1 MAAGSK
7 RRGGAIDGGAGMI
20 RVTGLWATIGLMLLA
35 AVTVSAPPARA
46 DSGLDHFE
54 AVIRPLLIERCH
66 ACHAGAEAKG
76 GLRLESRAGLVR
88 GGDSGAAIDP
98 GQPALESLLIRAVS
112 HTDGLEMPPDGRL
125 PQMQIDALVAW
136 VAAGAPW
143 PDSPESPDTPAAPQP
158 PRQATIEPI
167 APDSPALSHAL
178 QLWLRADGL
187 ALDDGAPVP
196 VWPDSSGHG
205 RDASATKGIRPD
217 GQGLPGS
224 FVRESTL
231 ARRPAVRFTT
241 ATGYASSPALPIPVA
256 GDASLTLAVVINLRP
271 HETGPPF
278 EGILGVG
285 DPANPGA
292 DPGRPLAA
300 VLQINRAEE
309 HALRFAGGWMNDASA
324 GNGSFKPCFGR
335 PTLIVGVKQPGPIRT
350 TTRLFIDGREVRPP
364 SGELEGRDGIPDLR
378 HRTDI
383 GAFLGKA
390 VSWCG
395 SIEGDVGEALVFSS
409 ALDDKSRVGL
419 EAWLGDKYAL
429 DLGGPHRALPST
441 YTAAERAHWAY
452 QPLVDPS
459 PPFSRS
465 QTAPTAIDRFLAPQ
479 IEALGMPPVPEA
491 DRATLLRRVTFD
503 LTGLPPTPAET
514 AAFLADTGPDAWSEV
529 VNRLLASPHYGEQ
542 QARHWLDV
550 VRFAETTA
558 NDANAVMTQAWRYR
572 NWVIDACNR
581 DLPYDRFLVE
591 QLAGDLLPSSGDA
604 ATDAAR
610 TIATGFLMIGPKALA
625 ETDKEQSRLDIVDD
639 QIDVTGRAFLGLT
652 LACARCHDHK
662 FDAIRTA
669 DYYALAG
676 IFRSTEP
683 FQNEARNA
691 SMWWEFLLPAGDD
704 RNPILVMAP
713 KETLPRNLRVHL
725 RGNRF
730 QLGAIAPRNIPGFF
744 MAPAVGAAGGSGVE
758 HQQPFIT
765 SGGSGRLEL
774 ARWIADDKNPL
785 TARVMVNRIWQQH
798 FGRGLVATSDN
809 FGTRGDTPSHPELL
823 DWLACRFIESGWS
836 VKALHRLILNSAAY
850 RRAVAPA
857 ALSEVDPDGRK
868 VAAAPRR
875 RLSAEQLRDAILA
888 TSGALDRVPGSD
900 ESAKVLLEKAEDI
913 GAMIKPNRLAV
924 DDPVYTTF
932 TKRSLYLPAV
942 RNMLPDVLALFD
954 AADPNGVTTLRNETT
969 VPSQA
974 LFLVNS
980 PFVRG
985 QALAFARS
993 LLADTSLDDAGR
1005 IDRAHARALGRQA
1018 RPEEIAEA
1026 LDYVAAWTES
1036 TAGQARPADSR
1047 REEAWQSWCQ
1057 ALLCSNEFA
1066 YLD

>member
-1 MAAGSK
+1 M
-7 RRGGAIDGGAGMI
+7 RRLLSIVAF
-20 RVTGLWATIGLMLLA
+20 LLA
-35 AVTVSAPPARA
+35 TLAAPSRAA
-46 DSGLDHFE
+46 DSADESFE
-54 AVIRPLLIERCH
+54 RVIRPLLIERCH
-66 ACHAGAEAKG
+66 ACHAGDEAKG
-76 GLRLESRAGLVR
+76 GLRLDSRAAVVR
-88 GGDSGAAIDP
+88 GGDSGPAIDLGKP
-98 GQPALESLLIRAVS
+98 PLESLLIRAVS

-125 PQMQIDALVAW
+125 GQPQIEAIIAW
-136 VAAGAPW
+136 VTAGAPW
-143 PDSPESPDTPAAPQP
+143 PESPDTPAAPQA
-158 PRQATIEPI
+158 PRQPVIEPI
-167 APDSPALSHAL
+167 APNSPTLSHTV
-178 QLWLRADGL
+178 QLWLRTDTL

-205 RDASATKGIRPD
+205 RDTSATKGIRTD
-217 GQGLPGS
+217 GQGLPGT
-224 FVRESTL
+224 FVRESAI

-256 GDASLTLAVVINLRP
+256 GDASLTLAVVVNLRP
-271 HETGPPF
+271 HEIGPPF

-324 GNGSFKPCFGR
+324 GNGSFKASFGR
-335 PTLIVGVKQPGPIRT
+335 PTLIIGVKQPGPIRT

-364 SGELEGRDGIPDLR
+364 SGELEGRDGIPAIR

-409 ALDDKSRVGL
+409 ALDDPSRVGL

-429 DLGGPHRALPST
+429 DLGGPHRAPRST
-441 YTAAERAHWAY
+441 YTAAERAHWSY

-459 PPFSRS
+459 PPFPRS
-465 QTAPTAIDRFLAPQ
+465 QDAPTAIDRFLQPQ
-479 IEALGMPPVPEA
+479 IEALGVLPGPKA
-491 DRATLLRRVTFD
+491 DLATLLRRVTFD

-514 AAFLADTGPDAWSEV
+514 AAFLADTSPDAWSEV
-529 VNRLLASPHYGEQ
+529 VTRLLASPHYGEQ

-558 NDANAVMTQAWRYR
+558 NDANAVMSQAWRYR
-572 NWVIDACNR
+572 NWVVDAWNR

-604 ATDAAR
+604 ATDTAR

-662 FDAIRTA
+662 FDAVRTT

-691 SMWWEFLLPAGDD
+691 SMWWEYPVPAGDGRD
-704 RNPILVMAP
+704 PIMVMAP

-730 QLGAIAPRNIPGFF
+730 QLGATVPRDIPGLFKAATGE
-744 MAPAVGAAGGSGVE
+744 APGGGTDQE
-758 HQQPFIT
+758 QTPFIT

-774 ARWIADDKNPL
+774 ARWIASDKNPL

-809 FGTRGDTPSHPELL
+809 FGTRGETPSHPELL

-850 RRAVAPA
+850 RRAA
-857 ALSEVDPDGRK
+857 ASAAIREADPDGRT
-868 VAAAPRR
+868 VAAMTRR
-875 RLSAEQLRDAILA
+875 RLTAEQLRDAILA
-888 TSGALDRVPGSD
+888 ASGGLDRTPGSD
-900 ESAKVLLEKAEDI
+900 ESAKVLVEKAEDI

-942 RNMLPDVLALFD
+942 RNMLPDILALFD
-954 AADPNGVTTLRNETT
+954 AADPNGVTAVRNETT

-985 QALAFARS
+985 QALVFARS
-993 LLADTSLDDAGR
+993 LLADTSLDDSGR
-1005 IDRAHARALGRQA
+1005 IDRAHARALGRRA
-1018 RPEEIAEA
+1018 SPEEITEA
-1026 LDYVAAWTES
+1026 LAYVAAWMET
-1036 TAGQARPADSR
+1036 TAGQARPADTR

>member
-1 MAAGSK
+1 MRRLLSIVALLFATSAAPS
-7 RRGGAIDGGAGMI
+7 RA
-20 RVTGLWATIGLMLLA
+20 
-35 AVTVSAPPARA
+35 A

-66 ACHAGAEAKG
+66 ACHAGDEAKG
-76 GLRLESRAGLVR
+76 GLRLDSRAGLVR

-98 GQPALESLLIRAVS
+98 GGPALESLLIRAVS

-125 PQMQIDALVAW
+125 PQTQIESLRAW

-143 PDSPESPDTPAAPQP
+143 PDSPDSPDSPAAPQA
-158 PRQATIEPI
+158 PRQPTIEPI
-167 APDSPALSHAL
+167 APDHPSLTSAL

-187 ALDDGAPVP
+187 THDDGAPVP

-224 FVRESTL
+224 FARESTL
-231 ARRPAVRFTT
+231 ARRAAVRFTT

-256 GDASLTLAVVINLRP
+256 GDAPLTLAVVVNLRP
-271 HETGPPF
+271 HEIGPPH

-324 GNGSFKPCFGR
+324 GNGSFKPSFGR
-335 PTLIVGVKQPGPIRT
+335 PTLIIGVKQPGPIRT
-350 TTRLFIDGREVRPP
+350 TTRLFIDGRELRPP

-409 ALDDKSRVGL
+409 ALDDRQREGL
-419 EAWLGDKYAL
+419 EAWLGEKYAL
-429 DLGGPHRALPST
+429 DLGGPHRALRST

-459 PPFSRS
+459 PPSPRS
-465 QTAPTAIDRFLAPQ
+465 QGAPTAIDRFLEPQ
-479 IEALGMPPVPEA
+479 IAALGVPPVPEA

-529 VNRLLASPHYGEQ
+529 VNRLLASPHYGQQ

-572 NWVIDACNR
+572 NWVVDACNR

-591 QLAGDLLPSSGDA
+591 QLAGDLLPRSGDA

-691 SMWWEFLLPAGDD
+691 SMWWEFLLPAGDGRD
-704 RNPILVMAP
+704 PILVMAP

-730 QLGAIAPRNIPGFF
+730 QLGAIAPRNIPGLF
-744 MAPAVGAAGGSGVE
+744 MAPAVGAAGGADGDHPSPLV
-758 HQQPFIT
+758 T

-774 ARWIADDKNPL
+774 ARWIASEKNPL

-809 FGTRGDTPSHPELL
+809 FGTRGEAPTHPELL

-850 RRAVAPA
+850 RRAAAPEALRA
-857 ALSEVDPDGRK
+857 ADPDGRSI
-868 VAAAPRR
+868 AAMTRR

-888 TSGALDRVPGSD
+888 ASGALDRVPGSD

-954 AADPNGVTTLRNETT
+954 AADPNGVTALRNETT

-993 LLADTSLDDAGR
+993 LLGDAGLDDAGR

-1026 LDYVAAWTES
+1026 LAYVAAWTES

>member
-1 MAAGSK
+1 M
-7 RRGGAIDGGAGMI
+7 
-20 RVTGLWATIGLMLLA
+20 
-35 AVTVSAPPARA
+35 
-46 DSGLDHFE
+46 
-54 AVIRPLLIERCH
+54 
-66 ACHAGAEAKG
+66 
-76 GLRLESRAGLVR
+76 
-88 GGDSGAAIDP
+88 
-98 GQPALESLLIRAVS
+98 
-112 HTDGLEMPPDGRL
+112 
-125 PQMQIDALVAW
+125 
-136 VAAGAPW
+136 
-143 PDSPESPDTPAAPQP
+143 
-158 PRQATIEPI
+158 
-167 APDSPALSHAL
+167 
-178 QLWLRADGL
+178 
-187 ALDDGAPVP
+187 P

-205 RDASATKGIRPD
+205 RDASATKGIRAD

-231 ARRPAVRFTT
+231 ARRAAVRFTT

-256 GDASLTLAVVINLRP
+256 GNASLTLAVVVNLRP
-271 HETGPPF
+271 HETGPPH

-285 DPANPGA
+285 DPANPGV
-292 DPGRPLAA
+292 DPGHPLAA

-324 GNGSFKPCFGR
+324 GNGSFKPSFGR
-335 PTLIVGVKQPGPIRT
+335 PTLIIGVKQPGPIRT
-350 TTRLFIDGREVRPP
+350 TTRLFIDGRELRPP

-409 ALDDKSRVGL
+409 ALDDRQREGL

-429 DLGGPHRALPST
+429 DLGDPHRALRST

-459 PPFSRS
+459 PPSPRS
-465 QTAPTAIDRFLAPQ
+465 QGAPTAIDRFLEPQ
-479 IEALGMPPVPEA
+479 IAALGVPPVPEA

-503 LTGLPPTPAET
+503 LTGLPPTPEET

-529 VNRLLASPHYGEQ
+529 VNRLLASPHYGQQ

-572 NWVIDACNR
+572 NWVVDACNR

-591 QLAGDLLPSSGDA
+591 QLAGDLLPRSGDA

-691 SMWWEFLLPAGDD
+691 SMWWEFLLPVGDGKE
-704 RNPILVMAP
+704 PILVMAP

-730 QLGAIAPRNIPGFF
+730 QLGAIAHRNIPGLF
-744 MAPAVGAAGGSGVE
+744 MAPAVGAAGGADGDHPSPLV
-758 HQQPFIT
+758 T

-774 ARWIADDKNPL
+774 ARWIASEQNPL

-809 FGTRGDTPSHPELL
+809 FGTRGETPSHPELL

-857 ALSEVDPDGRK
+857 ALSEADPDGRTL
-868 VAAAPRR
+868 AAAPRR

-888 TSGALDRVPGSD
+888 TSGALDLVPGSD

-985 QALAFARS
+985 QALSFARS

-1005 IDRAHARALGRQA
+1005 IDRAHARALGRHA

>member
-1 MAAGSK
+1 MRRLLSIVALLFATSAASL
-7 RRGGAIDGGAGMI
+7 R
-20 RVTGLWATIGLMLLA
+20 
-35 AVTVSAPPARA
+35 SA
-46 DSGLDHFE
+46 DSADDHFE

-66 ACHAGAEAKG
+66 ACHAGDEAKG
-76 GLRLESRAGLVR
+76 GLRLDSRAGLVR

-98 GQPALESLLIRAVS
+98 GEPALQSLLIRAVS

-125 PQMQIDALVAW
+125 PQIQIEALRAW

-143 PDSPESPDTPAAPQP
+143 PDSPDSPESPDTPAAPQP
-158 PRQATIEPI
+158 PRQPTIEPI
-167 APDSPALSHAL
+167 APDHPSLTSAL

-187 ALDDGAPVP
+187 THDDGAPVP

-224 FVRESTL
+224 FVRESSL
-231 ARRPAVRFTT
+231 ARRAAVRFTT

-256 GDASLTLAVVINLRP
+256 GDASLTLAVVVNLRP
-271 HETGPPF
+271 HETGPPH

-285 DPANPGA
+285 DPAHPGA

-324 GNGSFKPCFGR
+324 GNGSFKACFGR
-335 PTLIVGVKQPGPIRT
+335 PTLIIGVKQPGPIRT

-409 ALDDKSRVGL
+409 ALDDRQREGL

-429 DLGGPHRALPST
+429 DLGGPHRAPT
-441 YTAAERAHWAY
+441 AIYTAAERAHWAY
-452 QPLVDPS
+452 QRLVDPS
-459 PPFSRS
+459 PSAPRS
-465 QTAPTAIDRFLAPQ
+465 LGAPTAIDRFLEPQ
-479 IEALGMPPVPEA
+479 IAALGVPPVPEA

-503 LTGLPPTPAET
+503 LSGLPPTPEET

-529 VNRLLASPHYGEQ
+529 VNRLLASPHYGQQ

-572 NWVIDACNR
+572 NWVVDACNR

-591 QLAGDLLPSSGDA
+591 QLAGDLLPRSGDA

-691 SMWWEFLLPAGDD
+691 SMWWEFLLPVGDGKE
-704 RNPILVMAP
+704 PILVMAP

-730 QLGAIAPRNIPGFF
+730 QLGAIAPRNIPGLF
-744 MAPAVGAAGGSGVE
+744 MAPAVGAAGGADGDHPSPLV
-758 HQQPFIT
+758 T

-774 ARWIADDKNPL
+774 ARWIASEQNPL

-809 FGTRGDTPSHPELL
+809 FGTRGESPTHPELL

-850 RRAVAPA
+850 RRAAAPEALRA
-857 ALSEVDPDGRK
+857 ADPDGRSI
-868 VAAAPRR
+868 AAMTRR

-888 TSGALDRVPGSD
+888 ASGALDRVPGSD

-924 DDPVYTTF
+924 DDPVYTTS

-954 AADPNGVTTLRNETT
+954 AADPNGVTALRNETT

-993 LLADTSLDDAGR
+993 LLADTGLDDAGR

-1026 LDYVAAWTES
+1026 LAYVAAWTES

>member
-1 MAAGSK
+1 MAPSSN
-7 RRGGAIDGGAGMI
+7 RRGDTLRVGAGMP
-20 RVTGLWATIGLMLLA
+20 RVTTIVAAAVATMLLA
-35 AVTVSAPPARA
+35 APSRAA
-46 DSGLDHFE
+46 DSADDHFE

-66 ACHAGAEAKG
+66 ACHAGDEAKG
-76 GLRLESRAGLVR
+76 GLRLDSRAGLVR
-88 GGDSGAAIDP
+88 GGDSGPAIDP
-98 GQPALESLLIRAVS
+98 GQPPLESLLIRAVN

-125 PQMQIDALVAW
+125 PQPQIEALVAW

-143 PDSPESPDTPAAPQP
+143 PDSPDSPDSPAAPQP
-158 PRQATIEPI
+158 PRQPAIEPI
-167 APDSPALSHAL
+167 APDSPRLSIAL

-187 ALDDGAPVP
+187 THDDGAPVP

-205 RDASATKGIRPD
+205 RDASATKGIRAD

-231 ARRPAVRFTT
+231 ARRAAVRFTT

-256 GDASLTLAVVINLRP
+256 GNASLTLAVVVNLRP
-271 HETGPPF
+271 HETGPPH

-285 DPANPGA
+285 DPANPGV
-292 DPGRPLAA
+292 DPGHPLAA

-324 GNGSFKPCFGR
+324 GNGSFKPSFGR
-335 PTLIVGVKQPGPIRT
+335 PTLIIGVKQPGPIRT
-350 TTRLFIDGREVRPP
+350 TTRLFIDGRELRPP

-409 ALDDKSRVGL
+409 ALDDRQREGL

-429 DLGGPHRALPST
+429 DLGGPHRALRST

-459 PPFSRS
+459 PPSPRS
-465 QTAPTAIDRFLAPQ
+465 QGAPTAIDRFLEPQ
-479 IEALGMPPVPEA
+479 IAALGVPPVPEA

-503 LTGLPPTPAET
+503 LTGLPPTPEET

-529 VNRLLASPHYGEQ
+529 VNRLLASPHYGQQ

-572 NWVIDACNR
+572 NWVVDACNR

-591 QLAGDLLPSSGDA
+591 QLAGDLLPRSGDA

-691 SMWWEFLLPAGDD
+691 SMWWEFLLPVGDGKE
-704 RNPILVMAP
+704 PILVMAP

-730 QLGAIAPRNIPGFF
+730 QLGAIAHRNIPGLF
-744 MAPAVGAAGGSGVE
+744 MAPAVGAAGGADGDHPSPLV
-758 HQQPFIT
+758 T

-774 ARWIADDKNPL
+774 ARWIASEQNPL

-809 FGTRGDTPSHPELL
+809 FGTRGETPSHPELL

-857 ALSEVDPDGRK
+857 ALSEADPDGRTL
-868 VAAAPRR
+868 AAAPRR

-888 TSGALDRVPGSD
+888 TSGALDLVPGSD

-985 QALAFARS
+985 QALSFARS

-1005 IDRAHARALGRQA
+1005 IDRAHARALGRHA